1 MINNST
7 ISRNFKT
14 NNYHKIIKILIK
26 RIHIMMEN
34 TITTVISKINNLKI
48 FRIKIINTTIK
59 NPNYKFRVNSL
70 IMIISNKIF
79 TIKMIISNKIINK
92 KYIFKIKIDKIS
104 KNKNKTNMI
113 IL

>member
-1 MINNST
+1 
-7 ISRNFKT
+7 
-14 NNYHKIIKILIK
+14 
-26 RIHIMMEN
+26 MMEN

>member
-14 NNYHKIIKILIK
+14 NNYYKIIKILIK

-48 FRIKIINTTIK
+48 FRI
-59 NPNYKFRVNSL
+59 
-70 IMIISNKIF
+70 
-79 TIKMIISNKIINK
+79 
-92 KYIFKIKIDKIS
+92 
-104 KNKNKTNMI
+104 
-113 IL
+113 